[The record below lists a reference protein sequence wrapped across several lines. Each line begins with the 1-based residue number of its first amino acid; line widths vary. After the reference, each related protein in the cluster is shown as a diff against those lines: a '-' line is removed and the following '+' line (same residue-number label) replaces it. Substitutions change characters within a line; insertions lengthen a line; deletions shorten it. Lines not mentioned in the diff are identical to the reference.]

1 MIMLFRLLTIVVI
14 LISIPAYA
22 GNDIRERY
30 ISGNR
35 LLEEE
40 IKLSSKPDIYF
51 VFNMLE
57 KKIYI
62 KSRGINLK
70 ELNIQ
75 DSSYWG
81 SPVSTN
87 AYKVKKK
94 STLIKPG
101 RETIKP
107 GDDNKKDAFKL
118 EALELKDMPSR
129 YTIVFAGG
137 ATVFIRPLSEGF
149 VSAMGNAFY
158 SSVKFLKRPVSMVWN
173 TLKGAPFTTFDI
185 VLNENDAR
193 AVYWS
198 LSDNSAVIMYIYP
211 NY

>member
-1 MIMLFRLLTIVVI
+1 MLFRLLTIIVV

-22 GNDIRERY
+22 GNDIRESY
-30 ISGNR
+30 IKQNR

-40 IKLSSKPDIYF
+40 IKLSRKPVIYF
-51 VFNMLE
+51 VFNMQE

-70 ELNIQ
+70 EVNIQ
-75 DSSYWG
+75 DFGYWG
-81 SPVSTN
+81 NPVSVN
-87 AYKVKKK
+87 AFKVKKK
-94 STLIKPG
+94 SAFIKPG

-107 GDDNKKDAFKL
+107 GDESKKDTFEL

-129 YTIVFAGG
+129 YTIVFESG
-137 ATVFIRPLSEGF
+137 ATVFIRHLSEG
-149 VSAMGNAFY
+149 VISAIGNAFY
-158 SSVKFLKRPVSMVWN
+158 SSAKFLTRPLSMVWN
-173 TLKGAPFTTFDI
+173 TLKGTPYTTINI

-198 LSDNSAVIMYIYP
+198 ISENSAVIVCI
-211 NY
+211 